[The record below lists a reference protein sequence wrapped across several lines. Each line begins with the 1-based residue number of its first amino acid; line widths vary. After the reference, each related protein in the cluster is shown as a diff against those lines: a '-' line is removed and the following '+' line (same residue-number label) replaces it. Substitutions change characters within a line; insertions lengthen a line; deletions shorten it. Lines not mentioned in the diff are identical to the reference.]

1 MQEIVDH
8 QNALVLIIAGLAL
21 IASNWRL
28 PAIVIIS
35 YSLVTLYDLSEF
47 GAHIAGNIIAVDAVI
62 FHYVMYLSI
71 DVIALMMC
79 WQWTNTRILTAFA
92 CVVAFYTMIDAAQ
105 LIAEFLWLGDST
117 VYYHSFFQKIKLI
130 CDIPILI
137 AWTWHERKSGGIIYC
152 ITSAAFKRL
161 LSVFSAKKSK

>member
-1 MQEIVDH
+1 MQAIDH
-8 QNALVLIIAGLAL
+8 QNPIVLIIAGLAL
-21 IASNWRL
+21 LASSWRL
-28 PAIVIIS
+28 PAIVIVS

-71 DVIALMMC
+71 DAIVLMLC
-79 WQWTNTRILTAFA
+79 WQLSNTRILAAFM
-92 CVVAFYTMIDAAQ
+92 CVTAFYTMMDAAQ
-105 LIAEFLWLGDST
+105 LIAEFLWIGDST
-117 VYYHSFFQKIKLI
+117 VYYHSFFQKIKLL

-152 ITSAAFKRL
+152 IAVAIFKRL